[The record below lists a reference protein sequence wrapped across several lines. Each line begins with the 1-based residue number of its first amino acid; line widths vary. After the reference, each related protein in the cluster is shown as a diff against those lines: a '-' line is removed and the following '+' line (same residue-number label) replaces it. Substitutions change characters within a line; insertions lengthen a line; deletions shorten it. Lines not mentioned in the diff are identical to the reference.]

1 MNKRVPANRFLEAFR
16 EEWQATGQD
25 NNKAFDSDRTWSDF
39 MLNSDD
45 SFLGR
50 VSSKLSLEICREWY
64 RWDCV
69 YYMDIKKS
77 NLLPYGCYPACVDVA
92 IEHENGSDVEQEM
105 YKMLML
111 IRSPLRVLIF
121 YDYPECEMEDSENK
135 QNWLRNKFNELLEI
149 GHMVEVE
156 WPEAENTEYLFLV
169 GNQIEVGEL
178 LCWRY
183 LVVKSGEFGQCKNF
197 NIADLSHLVG
207 PEAA

>member
-1 MNKRVPANRFLEAFR
+1 MNKRVRADLFLEAFR
-16 EEWQATGQD
+16 EEWQVTGQD

-50 VSSKLSLEICREWY
+50 VSSRLSLEICKEWY

-77 NLLPYGCYPACVDVA
+77 NLLPYGYYPAGVDVA
-92 IEHENGSDVEQEM
+92 IEHENGEFVEEEM

-121 YDYPECEMEDSENK
+121 YDYPECQKEDSESK
-135 QNWLRNKFNELLEI
+135 KT
-149 GHMVEVE
+149 G
-156 WPEAENTEYLFLV
+156 
-169 GNQIEVGEL
+169 
-178 LCWRY
+178 
-183 LVVKSGEFGQCKNF
+183 SGTSSTNC
-197 NIADLSHLVG
+197 
-207 PEAA
+207 

>member
-1 MNKRVPANRFLEAFR
+1 MIQGGHMN
-16 EEWQATGQD
+16 
-25 NNKAFDSDRTWSDF
+25 
-39 MLNSDD
+39 
-45 SFLGR
+45 
-50 VSSKLSLEICREWY
+50 
-64 RWDCV
+64 
-69 YYMDIKKS
+69 IKKS
-77 NLLPYGCYPACVDVA
+77 NLLPYGYYPAGVDVA

-111 IRSPLRVLIF
+111 IRSPLRVPIF
-121 YDYPECEMEDSENK
+121 YDYSECEKEDNENK
-135 QNWLRNKFNELLEI
+135 QNWLWNKFNELLEI

-207 PEAA
+207 PEA